1 VVILGIFIMKLM
13 TFIALFLVLP
23 LCLVGCTDDA
33 NEEGALTRV
42 VSSTANRVIAKDYR
56 VLAASREERQ
66 CRYQPARDAG
76 ALFLLERGQKIS
88 LLSITE
94 QGRRVNGDLWLHVS
108 AEQEGLGG
116 CFVLAGVLAP
126 IASRPVIE

>member
-1 VVILGIFIMKLM
+1 M
-13 TFIALFLVLP
+13 
-23 LCLVGCTDDA
+23 DDA
-33 NEEGALTRV
+33 NEGALTGA
-42 VSSTANRVIAKDYR
+42 VSSMANRVVAKDYQ

-76 ALFLLERGQKIS
+76 ALFLLEKGQKIS
-88 LLSITE
+88 LLSVTE
-94 QGRRVNGDLWLHVS
+94 QGRRVKGDLWLHVS